1 MKAIILAAGRGERMR
16 PLTDNT
22 PKPLLEVAGKPL
34 IVHHIES
41 LVAAGIT
48 DIVIN
53 HAYRGEQIVD
63 ALGSGNQF
71 GATIE
76 YSAESE
82 PLETG
87 GGVLRA
93 LPLLGDQPFIVCNGD
108 VWTDYPFARLL
119 ECKVDLAHLVMVANP
134 QHHTHGDFYLQSS
147 GKVCL
152 KDSLP
157 NTLAGI
163 GRSATYAGIS
173 VLHPKL
179 FVGFAAGAFALREPL
194 FEAVLA
200 CRVYGEFYGGDWVDV
215 GTPQRLQML
224 NKDYLA

>member
-1 MKAIILAAGRGERMR
+1 MKAMILAAGRGERMR

-34 IVHHIES
+34 IVYHIES
-41 LVAAGIT
+41 LVAAGIK

-53 HAYRGEQIVD
+53 HAYCGEQIVD
-63 ALGSGNQF
+63 ALGCGGQF
-71 GATIE
+71 GANIE

-87 GGVLRA
+87 GGILKA

-108 VWTDYPFARLL
+108 IWTDYPFSRLL
-119 ECKVDLAHLVMVANP
+119 ECKVDLAYLVMVANP
-134 QHHTHGDFYLQSS
+134 SHHTHGDFFLHSS

-152 KDSLP
+152 KDALER
-157 NTLAGI
+157 TLANSGK
-163 GRSATYAGIS
+163 SATYAGIS

-179 FVGFAAGAFALREPL
+179 FTGSTKLSFALREPL
-194 FEAVLA
+194 FEAMRA
-200 CRVYGEFYGGDWVDV
+200 RRVDGEFYHGDWVDV
-215 GTPQRLQML
+215 GTPQRLQL
-224 NKDYLA
+224 LEKQFV